1 MQAHLSEK
9 PMTRAGGGWRN
20 YLAVDVRK
28 DWKHCSLSLFAS
40 GLIPMRNKDSNF
52 DSELYIARYN
62 KTNYG
67 PGFILTFRYIFGNK
81 QTRGV
86 KTRDAGASSRF
97 E

>member
-1 MQAHLSEK
+1 
-9 PMTRAGGGWRN
+9 
-20 YLAVDVRK
+20 
-28 DWKHCSLSLFAS
+28 
-40 GLIPMRNKDSNF
+40 MRNKDSNF